1 MKLGATSEGI
11 QTKNLPYAYSN
22 TYILTRATADIDT
35 SGWGDTAKVRASTY
49 YKPNLSQIVLYLYK
63 TSAASVDVITL
74 GY

>member
-1 MKLGATSEGI
+1 MKLGATTDGI

-22 TYILTRATADIDT
+22 TYVLTRATADANT
-35 SGWGDTAKVRASTY
+35 SGWGDSAKVRASSY

-63 TSAASVDVITL
+63 TSTASVDVITL